1 MLYDK
6 NIITKLVGF
15 CYLDLNDKISDLL
28 RSAFGIALLIRKKR
42 SHLAFLSQA
51 MTILKFNQQDDS
63 DRTTRSAS
71 VIDVR

>member
-28 RSAFGIALLIRKKR
+28 RSAFGIASPHPQKAIALCVPVPSNGSFK
-42 SHLAFLSQA
+42 H
-51 MTILKFNQQDDS
+51 
-63 DRTTRSAS
+63 
-71 VIDVR
+71 